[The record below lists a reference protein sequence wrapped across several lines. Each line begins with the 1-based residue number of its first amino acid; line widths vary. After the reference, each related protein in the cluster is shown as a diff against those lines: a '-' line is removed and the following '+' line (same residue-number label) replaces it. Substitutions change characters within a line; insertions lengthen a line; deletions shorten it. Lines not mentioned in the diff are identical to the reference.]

1 MFNSELSGKEG
12 DYLSLLLKGYGTT
25 SGDPKDWGYYLDRDA
40 TYKYTLTPVT
50 TSDGSYVYTLS
61 QTLGS
66 TYYMSASSD
75 GTSIDYVTSEPTTA
89 AGYWVIVPKSELITA
104 LENETLAD
112 AYGGLNADAT
122 YLVADQNFS
131 RNNADIVNWKT
142 ESTGESSYDRRY
154 NWRSGS
160 TTTDRWNTLVA
171 TKEWGG
177 NDKDDAQYSNVSIEG
192 QGKFYHTISSVPF
205 TGWYSIQCQGFYA
218 GKNAANM
225 YVTVTNTTNNVSET
239 HTVNLINAT
248 DDFALADYTAN
259 GTTVQTRNS
268 SLGLTAGQAFY
279 HNGSNDTYLNQLYF
293 FAKRATRLL
302 SVSISLTLQRVI

>member
-1 MFNSELSGKEG
+1 M
-12 DYLSLLLKGYGTT
+12 
-25 SGDPKDWGYYLDRDA
+25 
-40 TYKYTLTPVT
+40 
-50 TSDGSYVYTLS
+50 
-61 QTLGS
+61 
-66 TYYMSASSD
+66 
-75 GTSIDYVTSEPTTA
+75 
-89 AGYWVIVPKSELITA
+89 IVPKSELITA

-131 RNNADIVNWKT
+131 RNNADIANWKT

-218 GKNAANM
+218 GENAANM